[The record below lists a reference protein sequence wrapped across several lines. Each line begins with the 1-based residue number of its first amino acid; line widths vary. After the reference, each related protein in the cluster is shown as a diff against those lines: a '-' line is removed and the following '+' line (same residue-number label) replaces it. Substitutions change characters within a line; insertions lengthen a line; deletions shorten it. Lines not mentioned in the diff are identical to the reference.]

1 MVEEYRG
8 LQGRLDAYM
17 EQARANE
24 HKLRQFQD
32 MELKLLSTESLPDL
46 CRVLIQDYR
55 KAFGLDVVSL
65 LLVDSGHNLA
75 KMFKT
80 FFESRG
86 DSRDEDDVDLLD
98 YIQLINDYQQLQ
110 ELERYSPEPRL
121 SAVDPVQHKPFFLE
135 HIDGLKSVAIL
146 PMQRHGLLLGMLCLG
161 SRDASRYSADMAT
174 DFLQRL
180 ALMAG
185 VAIENAVNIEYLRQL
200 SLKDTLTSANN
211 RRYFFK
217 RLREELS
224 RAQRQA
230 HAVGCIYMDLDHFK
244 RINDHYGHPAGDMVL
259 IHVTNIVQRII
270 RNSDVL
276 ARLGGEEFAVILPDI
291 SKYRMGEIAERIR
304 MTVER
309 QPCELT
315 TETKIDVTVSVGLAF
330 YDLGEVVGEPEE
342 LGEALVNQADQALF
356 YAKEHG
362 RNRVC
367 AYEDIAGLKLDN
379 SH

>member
-32 MELKLLSTESLPDL
+32 MELKLLSAESLPDL

-65 LLVDSGHNLA
+65 LLIDSGHNLA

-86 DSRDEDDVDLLD
+86 DSRNEDDVDLLD

-110 ELERYSPEPRL
+110 DLERFSPEPRL
-121 SAVDPVQHKPFFLE
+121 SAADPVQHKPFFLE
-135 HIDGLKSVAIL
+135 HLDGLKSVAIL

-315 TETKIDVTVSVGLAF
+315 TETRIDVTVSAGLAF

-356 YAKEHG
+356 YAKKHG

-367 AYEDIAGLKLDN
+367 AYEDIAGRLKVG
-379 SH
+379 

>member
-1 MVEEYRG
+1 MSEKYRG

-24 HKLRQFQD
+24 HKLGQFQD
-32 MELKLLSTESLPDL
+32 MELKLLSAESLPEL

-65 LLVDSGHNLA
+65 LLVDSSHHLA
-75 KMFKT
+75 KLFKT
-80 FFESRG
+80 FFSNRAGSQVGE
-86 DSRDEDDVDLLD
+86 EVELLN
-98 YIQLINDYQQLQ
+98 YIQLVNDYQKLQ
-110 ELERYSPEPRL
+110 ELESFPPKPML
-121 SAVDPVQHKPFFLE
+121 SAMDPVQHKPFFMENL
-135 HIDGLKSVAIL
+135 DGLKSVAIL

-161 SRDASRYSADMAT
+161 SKDSTRYSADMAT

-180 ALMAG
+180 ALMAA

-217 RLREELS
+217 RLREEIS

-230 HAVGCIYMDLDHFK
+230 HAVGCLYMDLDHFK
-244 RINDHYGHPAGDMVL
+244 SINDHYGHPAGDMVL

-304 MTVER
+304 MTVESL
-309 QPCELT
+309 PCELT

-367 AYEDIAGLKLDN
+367 AFEDIAGRLIAG
-379 SH
+379 